1 MALSKAMSRRNSPK
15 KSALP
20 AQLEGAKA
28 SEALKREYKS
38 FGDVYQNRMEGEK
51 ISITE
56 LIQKS
61 QLVLAKSYVMRPSKF
76 SNSEYMSIQLEIDG
90 KPYFTQ
96 TASPSVVERVLRIK
110 DELPVYLR
118 FAQRVGKSGRA
129 YETVE

>member
-1 MALSKAMSRRNSPK
+1 MSKRISSK
-15 KSALP
+15 KSAQQAP
-20 AQLEGAKA
+20 PEQARTGAAPKQ
-28 SEALKREYKS
+28 EFQS
-38 FGDVYQNRMEGEK
+38 FGDVYQNRMEGAK

-76 SNSEYMSIQLEIDG
+76 SNSEYMSIQLEIEG

-110 DELPVYLR
+110 DKLPVYLR

-129 YETVE
+129 YKTVE

>member
-1 MALSKAMSRRNSPK
+1 MSRRNSSK
-15 KSALP
+15 KSAQP
-20 AQLEGAKA
+20 AQPEEAKTGAAPKKEFL
-28 SEALKREYKS
+28 SY
-38 FGDVYQNRMEGEK
+38 GDVYQNRMEGEK

-76 SNSEYMSIQLEIDG
+76 SNSEYMSIQLEIEG

-110 DELPVYLR
+110 DKLPVYLR